1 MTRIS
6 CGENCPSVELNLEK
20 MITNAK
26 EIKIKSHKE
35 CNISCETHT
44 VLTFFLA
51 IRFGPLLRSAPNLQ
65 IYLLRLELNLMLFG
79 KVYQHEVLSF
89 F

>member
-26 EIKIKSHKE
+26 EIEIESHKE

-51 IRFGPLLRSAPNLQ
+51 IRFGPLLRSAPNFPN
-65 IYLLRLELNLMLFG
+65 LLASIGTKSHAIRKKFTNMKF
-79 KVYQHEVLSF
+79 
-89 F
+89 